1 MSYYKIRPR
10 SGTASQWSSANPV
23 LKEREIGYEIPDG
36 GVGTGKVKLKMGDG
50 VTNWNNLP
58 YAQVIPDIVDN
69 ATTNDSTK
77 VPSAKVAKNLQDQIT
92 TLNNSLGI
100 WEEFIITP
108 FSATA
113 YNYAKGFY
121 NDTLKLVKIEFE
133 AYNTNAWNS
142 QTAVGK
148 IPEKYRPKGSRY
160 IGGSIYGN
168 QTKQQTYCPFEIR
181 ADGSII
187 QRISSGTYTQARCFG
202 IYNI

>member
-92 TLNNSLGI
+92 TLNNSLSSEDYSSKI
-100 WEEFIITP
+100 TVSEEVTLQYAIKTGKKVEIQVYIPVGTTFPTGFKNVVNIPDLDATKPKYAVFSPNGYKDLNTPLGARIIETGVQI
-108 FSATA
+108 FG
-113 YNYAKGFY
+113 N
-121 NDTLKLVKIEFE
+121 
-133 AYNTNAWNS
+133 NTTN
-142 QTAVGK
+142 Q
-148 IPEKYRPKGSRY
+148 
-160 IGGSIYGN
+160 GSIVVYASC
-168 QTKQQTYCPFEIR
+168 YVH
-181 ADGSII
+181 
-187 QRISSGTYTQARCFG
+187 
-202 IYNI
+202 